1 MSYDIIEMIYKD
13 VIREKNVQQ
22 NQVKIVVF

>member
-1 MSYDIIEMIYKD
+1 MSYGIIEMIYKD

>member
-1 MSYDIIEMIYKD
+1 MSCDIIEMIYKD